1 VLTLY
6 GNGLMMGKSSIS
18 EIPQDKDCM
27 MSQASNNQVQ
37 PANPSVIAESRRT
50 NKKMTL
56 SAKKNLCESNTQNM
70 SLSLMSEAES
80 ISKENSS
87 SGFWNKQVSEMS
99 KKLWLPIEID
109 CVDLGLNSL
118 NGSSLNTMLNSW
130 FSMTVKVPHNK
141 NLSQTCYQ
149 SLQFSRVE
157 FTDSE
162 NILKRSRKIRF
173 YPTKQQ
179 KALLFKWFGV
189 SRYSFNKT
197 IEYLRQPNTKANWY
211 GIKTEIIHN
220 LPEWSKEVPYQIK
233 SIAIKDACDAVKSA
247 KLKFKQTGK
256 VQKVKFR
263 SRKNADFNLYIPKT
277 ALNEA
282 GFYHTLTGVINLRE
296 PIGEVKY
303 DCRVI
308 LENGRYFLI
317 KPEDR
322 AIKRPDNQRL
332 PVVALDPGVRTFQT
346 IYSEN
351 IVGKFG
357 ESDFS
362 RIYRLCYILDN
373 LYSKRKKE
381 HSNRYNRK
389 LKRIRWKIKDL
400 ISEIHHKL
408 ALFLVKTFDCV
419 LIPSFETS
427 DMVTKLHSK
436 VARAMLGWSHYRFK
450 QFLKYKAQE
459 YSCEVV
465 EINEAYT
472 SKTCG
477 KCGLIQNIGS
487 KKVLKC
493 SCGLKIDRDYNGARN
508 IFLKNIHLASKDS
521 SIPDVY
527 SGMNLT

>member
-1 VLTLY
+1 
-6 GNGLMMGKSSIS
+6 MMGKSSIS
-18 EIPQDKDCM
+18 EILPGKDCM
-27 MSQASNNQVQ
+27 MSQALNSRHQ
-37 PANPSVIAESRRT
+37 PVNHSATVESHRI
-50 NKKMTL
+50 NKKMIL
-56 SAKKNLCESNTQNM
+56 NAKKNSCVSNTQITK
-70 SLSLMSEAES
+70 LSSTLEAES
-80 ISKENSS
+80 ISKENNSC
-87 SGFWNKQVSEMS
+87 GFWNKQALEMS

-109 CVDLGLNSL
+109 CVDLDLNSL
-118 NGSSLNTMLNSW
+118 SGSSINTMLNSW

-197 IEYLRQPNTKANWY
+197 IEYLRLPNTKANWY

-220 LPEWSKEVPYQIK
+220 LPEWSKEFPYQIK
-233 SIAIKDACDAVKSA
+233 SIAIKDACDAVNNA
-247 KLKFKQTGK
+247 KRKFKRTGK
-256 VQKVKFR
+256 LQQVKFR
-263 SRKNADFNLYIPKT
+263 SRKRGDFNLFIPKT
-277 ALNEA
+277 ALKEA
-282 GFYHTLTGVINLRE
+282 GFYHTLLGIMNFRE
-296 PIGEVKY
+296 KIGEVKY

-308 LENGRYFLI
+308 LENGRYFVI

-322 AIKRPDNQRL
+322 AVKSPDNQRL

-346 IYSEN
+346 LYSEN
-351 IVGKFG
+351 FAGKFG
-357 ESDFS
+357 NADFS
-362 RIYRLCYILDN
+362 RIYRLCHVLDK
-373 LYSKRKKE
+373 LYSRRKKE
-381 HSNRYNRK
+381 ATNRYNLK

-400 ISEIHHKL
+400 ISEIHHKI
-408 ALFLVKTFDCV
+408 ALFLVKSFDCV

-427 DMVTKLHSK
+427 NMVTKLHSK

-450 QFLKYKAQE
+450 QFLKFKAQE

-465 EINEAYT
+465 EVNEAYT

-477 KCGLIQNIGS
+477 KCGKIQNIGS
-487 KKVLKC
+487 KKFLKC
-493 SCGLKIDRDYNGARN
+493 SCGLKIDRDLNGARN

>member
-1 VLTLY
+1 
-6 GNGLMMGKSSIS
+6 MMGKSNIS

-37 PANPSVIAESRRT
+37 PANPSVIAESRHT
-50 NKKMTL
+50 NKKMIL
-56 SAKKNLCESNTQNM
+56 NAKKNLCESITRTTK
-70 SLSLMSEAES
+70 SSVISEVES
-80 ISKENSS
+80 TSKENNSC
-87 SGFWNKQVSEMS
+87 GFWNKQALEMS
-99 KKLWLPIEID
+99 KRLWLPIEID
-109 CVDLGLNSL
+109 CVDLDLNSL

-197 IEYLRQPNTKANWY
+197 IEYLRQPNTKADWKS
-211 GIKTEIIHN
+211 IKTDLIHN
-220 LPEWSKEVPYQIK
+220 LPYWAKEVPYQIK
-233 SIAIKDACDAVKSA
+233 SIAIKDACDAVKNA
-247 KLKFKQTGK
+247 KLRFKQTGQI
-256 VQKVKFR
+256 QKVKFR

-277 ALNEA
+277 ALKDA

-308 LENGRYFLI
+308 LENGRYFVI

-351 IVGKFG
+351 IAGKFG

-362 RIYRLCYILDN
+362 RIYRLCYMLDS

-381 HSNRYNRK
+381 HSNRYNLK

-419 LIPSFETS
+419 LVPSFETS

-450 QFLKYKAQE
+450 QFLKCKAQE

-465 EINEAYT
+465 EVNEAYT

-477 KCGLIQNIGS
+477 KCGFIQNIGS
-487 KKVLKC
+487 KKIMKC
-493 SCGLKIDRDYNGARN
+493 SCGLELDRDLNGARN

>member
-1 VLTLY
+1 MTVKSNTL
-6 GNGLMMGKSSIS
+6 GIQ
-18 EIPQDKDCM
+18 QDKDCM
-27 MSQASNNQVQ
+27 MLAASNNLQKL
-37 PANPSVIAESRRT
+37 ANPTVIVESVPT
-50 NKKMTL
+50 NKKMIL
-56 SAKKNLCESNTQNM
+56 NVKNPSCKKNTQNM
-70 SLSLMSEAES
+70 KSSGILEVES
-80 ISKENSS
+80 TSKEKNF
-87 SGFWNKQVSEMS
+87 SGFWNNQALEMS
-99 KKLWLPIEID
+99 KKLWLPIETD
-109 CVDLGLNSL
+109 SVDLDLSLL

-130 FSMTVKVPHNK
+130 FSTNVRVPHNR
-141 NLSQTCYQ
+141 NLSQIYSQ
-149 SLQFSRVE
+149 SLPFSPAG
-157 FTDSE
+157 FTDSG
-162 NILKRSRKIRF
+162 NTLKRSRKIRF

-179 KALLFKWFGV
+179 KILLFKWFGV
-189 SRYSFNKT
+189 ARYSFNKT
-197 IEYLRQPNTKANWY
+197 IEYLRQQDTKANWY

-233 SIAIKDACDAVKSA
+233 SISIKDACDAVKNA

-256 VQKVKFR
+256 IQKVKFR
-263 SRKNADFNLYIPKT
+263 SRKNADFNLYIPKQSLT
-277 ALNEA
+277 EA

-308 LENGRYFLI
+308 LENGRYFVI

-351 IVGKFG
+351 IAGKFG

-362 RIYRLCYILDN
+362 RIYRLCYILDK

-400 ISEIHHKL
+400 ISEIHNKL

-450 QFLKYKAQE
+450 QFLKCKAQE

-465 EINEAYT
+465 EVNEAYT

-477 KCGLIQNIGS
+477 KCGFIQNIGS
-487 KKVLKC
+487 NKIMKC
-493 SCGLKIDRDYNGARN
+493 SCGLELDRDLNGARN

-527 SGMNLT
+527 SGMNLS